1 MLVSLVAIGNSKGIR
16 LPKTVIDQL
25 NVEDTLE
32 LEIDD
37 GKMVLTPIQ
46 SKARHGWN
54 EFFAVMHQTKE
65 DGLLDEAPIDSEAF
79 EWEW

>member
-25 NVEDTLE
+25 QVEDKLE

-37 GKMVLTPIQ
+37 SKIVLKPIK
-46 SKARHGWN
+46 SKARQGWDESFIN
-54 EFFAVMHQTKE
+54 MHQTNE
-65 DGLLDEAPIDSEAF
+65 DTIIDEAAIESEAF
-79 EWEW
+79 EWCW

>member
-25 NVEDTLE
+25 QVEDKLE

-37 GKMVLTPIQ
+37 TKIVLKPIK
-46 SKARHGWN
+46 SKARQGWN
-54 EFFAVMHQTKE
+54 EAFTNMHQMNE
-65 DGLLDEAPIDSEAF
+65 DSIIDEVQIDSEAF
-79 EWEW
+79 EWVW